1 LLFFYYIFIV
11 NKIKYGKH
19 KRKLLFLKSIFQIYV
34 AKDEDSVS
42 KGAYSTLKDA
52 YNAAKPNAKI
62 KLAPDVYFE
71 TITIK

>member
-1 LLFFYYIFIV
+1 
-11 NKIKYGKH
+11 
-19 KRKLLFLKSIFQIYV
+19 V

-42 KGAYSTLKDA
+42 KGAYPTLKEA

-71 TITIK
+71 TITIR